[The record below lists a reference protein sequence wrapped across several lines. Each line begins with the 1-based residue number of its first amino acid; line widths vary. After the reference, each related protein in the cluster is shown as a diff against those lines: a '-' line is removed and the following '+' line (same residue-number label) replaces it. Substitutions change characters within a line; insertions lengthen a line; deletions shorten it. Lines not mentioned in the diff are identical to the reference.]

1 MIERLE
7 ATEKKYMDLQ
17 KELMSE
23 EVLKDIN
30 KTRELSKEMSL
41 LEETVTVYREYKKVL
56 EAIPETKEMLKDD
69 ELKDIAK
76 EELKDL
82 EERKEKLEH
91 DLEILLI
98 P

>member
-30 KTRELSKEMSL
+30 KTRD
-41 LEETVTVYREYKKVL
+41 YQKKCL
-56 EAIPETKEMLKDD
+56 N
-69 ELKDIAK
+69 
-76 EELKDL
+76 
-82 EERKEKLEH
+82 
-91 DLEILLI
+91 
-98 P
+98 